1 MARIAVAGATGR
13 VGRHVVD
20 VLQAG
25 GHDVMAISRSHG
37 VDVITGDGLSALDH
51 APTRCRALGGI
62 VAHLDRHFG
71 ARAAAERFHLACP
84 LSGDALRPGLRYL
97 QVTDRRTSM
106 TLAPP
111 ASPIRKESAHETDAE
126 DQAPSPIGPRTARAA
141 DGRRARPGHRSRPPD
156 RPSQQPWGCVPSAV
170 RRTDPGCAG
179 PRPVVPRGQLPGPA
193 DQAGEGTG

>member
-37 VDVITGDGLSALDH
+37 VDVITGDALAAAPDH

-84 LSGDALRPGLRYL
+84 LSGDALRTRPWL
-97 QVTDRRTSM
+97 
-106 TLAPP
+106 
-111 ASPIRKESAHETDAE
+111 
-126 DQAPSPIGPRTARAA
+126 PS
-141 DGRRARPGHRSRPPD
+141 GHRPPHGD
-156 RPSQQPWGCVPSAV
+156 DISA
-170 RRTDPGCAG
+170 AG
-179 PRPVVPRGQLPGPA
+179 QSY
-193 DQAGEGTG
+193 QKGERS